1 MERTIAGYANI
12 TRDMRNAIDFRN
24 LSMQEQTV
32 LFSICYH
39 YGGLGN
45 QASQI
50 ARAFAAG
57 RPEVALRIM
66 PDNARE
72 HAYLQNYVD
81 TLNQAGHRPRN
92 PAPAAPAN
100 PEQR

>member
-1 MERTIAGYANI
+1 
-12 TRDMRNAIDFRN
+12 
-24 LSMQEQTV
+24 MQEQTV

-39 YGGLGN
+39 YGSLGN

-57 RPEVALRIM
+57 MPEVALRIM

-72 HAYLQNYVD
+72 HAYLQNHVN

-92 PAPAAPAN
+92 PAPAN